1 MLEISNFPIFY
12 SYEYDQDYNIDV
24 MSFRRV
30 ICDFLEEDD
39 FVNLTDQ
46 NGVPFDAEFYG
57 TTKTWKRKMLRNG
70 VHCDHIFQ
78 QLTADYLQRNIVL
91 VSALSKDG
99 HDESGEIRIK
109 SNYPVINNEPL
120 YLLYYHEGSFKAGHF
135 QSIRPI
141 NGNLNRD
148 PKKIHQQREKSFHC
162 DVCFQ
167 RFWTSINL
175 KAHMRTHKGIKKFK
189 CVFCHKDFIQ
199 ESFWKDHEN
208 RCLLARPLEQ
218 EYYSYRFHNGTNFTF
233 TKSF

>member
-24 MSFRRV
+24 KSFRRIV
-30 ICDFLEEDD
+30 CDLLEEDD

-46 NGVPFDAEFYG
+46 NGEPFDAELYG
-57 TTKTWKRKMLRNG
+57 TSRTWKRNMLRNG

-99 HDESGEIRIK
+99 HDESGEIRIR
-109 SNYPVINNEPL
+109 SNYPAVNNEPL

-141 NGNLNRD
+141 FDGNSNRNQT
-148 PKKIHQQREKSFHC
+148 KIHQGEKSFHC
-162 DVCFQ
+162 YVCSK
-167 RFWTSINL
+167 RFRTSEDWA
-175 KAHMRTHKGIKKFK
+175 AHLRTHKGMKNFI
-189 CVFCHKDFIQ
+189 CVFCHRDFIQ
-199 ESFWKDHEN
+199 ESFLKDHEK
-208 RCLLARPLEQ
+208 RCLLV
-218 EYYSYRFHNGTNFTF
+218 
-233 TKSF
+233 